1 MNLATLPWLPKP
13 PENFRQHCA
22 ALPGLTEELG
32 SALTH
37 AAGYSL
43 DNNQLHSLAKAYA
56 KIVANLRGP
65 SGLTPIRLGILSNA
79 TVDLLVPA
87 IIASGLRYGLAIELV
102 IPPFGQVAQAVADPD
117 SALWLGRPDVVL
129 LMLDHRGL
137 GLHDSQSLDRA
148 IATLSQLRKGI
159 ASKGGVQT
167 VIQTVSRPPEL
178 LLGSCDFISPS
189 SVRGAIHD
197 FNAHLRQSIP
207 GTSDIIFDVAA
218 LAETVGLAEWH
229 DPVAWHTAKLPFS
242 QKFVPLYTDA
252 LARLLGAVR
261 GKSRKCLVLDL
272 DNTLWGGVIG
282 DDGIDGIKLGQGDS
296 LGEAHLAVQGHALA
310 LSKRGIILAVCSK
323 NDDKIARQPFL
334 NHPDMVL
341 REDHIA
347 VFQANW
353 VDKATNIRAIAKML
367 NIGTD
372 ALVFLDDNP
381 TERHIVRRELPEVAV
396 PEVPDDPALFPLFLS
411 MAGYFDAVN
420 FSADDEK
427 RTEFYKTQV
436 QRLALQESTSDL
448 EGYLES
454 LDMTLHLAPFDK
466 IGRSRIAQ
474 LINKSNQFNLTT
486 RRYTE
491 AEVAAFEDDSSTI
504 TLQARL
510 IDCFGDNGMI
520 SVIICREGNVGWYID
535 TWLMSCRVLGRRVE
549 HAMLQFLSQQLEGR
563 GASEVFGTFIPTK
576 RNELVKNHYPNLG
589 FSLVRTDANGAT
601 HWRLDLTK
609 LGPYNAP
616 IRIAAETDKF
626 LKHGQR

>member
-1 MNLATLPWLPKP
+1 LNLATLPWLPRP
-13 PENFRQHCA
+13 PENFRQLCA
-22 ALPGLTEELG
+22 TLPGLSEELG
-32 SALTH
+32 SALIH

-56 KIVANLRGP
+56 KITANQHGP
-65 SGLTPIRLGILSNA
+65 LGLTPIRLGILSNA

-87 IIASGLRYGLAIELV
+87 IIASGLRYGLAIETIV
-102 IPPFGQVAQAVADPD
+102 PPFGQVVQAVTD
-117 SALWLGRPDVVL
+117 SNSDLWSGRPDVVL

-137 GLHDSQSLDRA
+137 GLHDSASPDRA
-148 IATLSQLRKGI
+148 IATMAQLRQGI
-159 ASKGGVQT
+159 ASHGAVPAI
-167 VIQTVSRPPEL
+167 VQTVSRPPET
-178 LLGSCDFISPS
+178 LLGSFDFVSS
-189 SVRGAIHD
+189 GSVRGAVHD
-197 FNAHLRQSIP
+197 FNAHLRQMIP
-207 GTSDIIFDVAA
+207 GSSDIIFDVAG
-218 LAETVGLAEWH
+218 LAETVGLAQWH
-229 DPVAWHTAKLPFS
+229 DPVAWHMAKLPFS
-242 QKFVPLYTDA
+242 QKFVPLYADA

-261 GKSRKCLVLDL
+261 GKTRKCLVLDL

-282 DDGIDGIKLGQGDS
+282 DDGIDGIKLGQGDG
-296 LGEAHLAVQGHALA
+296 LGEAHLAVQRHALA

-323 NDDKIARQPFL
+323 NDDQIARQPFHD
-334 NHPDMVL
+334 HPDMVL
-341 REDHIA
+341 REEHIA

-411 MAGYFDAVN
+411 MAGYFDAVT

-427 RTEFYKTQV
+427 RTEFYKTQA

-466 IGRSRIAQ
+466 IGRPRITQ

-491 AEVAAFEDDSSTI
+491 TEVAVIEDDPSTI

-520 SVIICREGNVGWYID
+520 SVIICRKENGAWNID
-535 TWLMSCRVLGRRVE
+535 TWLMSCRVLGRRIE
-549 HAMLQFLSQQLEGR
+549 QAMLQFLNQQLKGR
-563 GASEVFGTFIPTK
+563 GATELLGSFIPTK
-576 RNELVKNHYPNLG
+576 RNGLVKDHYPNLG
-589 FSLVRTDANGAT
+589 FDLVSAGNDGTT

-609 LGPYNAP
+609 HRPYNAP
-616 IRIAAETDKF
+616 IRIAAEAGKF
-626 LKHGQR
+626 TSHN

>member
-1 MNLATLPWLPKP
+1 MHT
-13 PENFRQHCA
+13 
-22 ALPGLTEELG
+22 
-32 SALTH
+32 
-37 AAGYSL
+37 AGYSL

-56 KIVANLRGP
+56 KVIAKRHGL

-87 IIASGLRYGLAIELV
+87 IIASGLRYGLAIEPI
-102 IPPFGQVAQAVADPD
+102 IPPFGQVVQAVTDPD
-117 SALWLGRPDVVL
+117 SDLWTGRPDVVL
-129 LMLDHRGL
+129 LMLDYRGH

-148 IATLSQLRKGI
+148 ISILTQLRKSI
-159 ASKGGVQT
+159 ASKGGVST

-178 LLGSCDFISPS
+178 LLGSCDFVSPNS
-189 SVRGAIHD
+189 LRGVIHD
-197 FNAHLRQSIP
+197 FNTKLRQSIP
-207 GTSDIIFDVAA
+207 GSSDIIFDVAA

-229 DPVAWHTAKLPFS
+229 DPVAWHMAKLPFS

-252 LARLLGAVR
+252 LARLLGAIR

-282 DDGIDGIKLGQGDS
+282 DDGIDGIKLSQGDS
-296 LGEAHLAVQGHALA
+296 LGEAHLSVQRHALA
-310 LSKRGIILAVCSK
+310 LSKHGIILAVCSK
-323 NDDKIARQPFL
+323 NDDQIARQPFQ

-341 REDHIA
+341 REEHIA

-353 VDKATNIRAIAKML
+353 IDKATNIRAIAKML

-372 ALVFLDDNP
+372 TLVFLDDNP

-411 MAGYFDAVN
+411 MAGYFDAVT

-427 RTEFYKTQV
+427 RTEFYKTQA

-466 IGRSRIAQ
+466 IGRPRIAQ

-491 AEVAAFEDDSSTI
+491 AEVAAFEEDSSAI

-520 SVIICREGNVGWYID
+520 SVIICREEKGGWNID

-549 HAMLQFLSQQLEGR
+549 HAMLHFLSQQLKDR
-563 GASEVFGTFIPTK
+563 GATEVFGTFIPTK
-576 RNELVKNHYPNLG
+576 RNELVKDHYTSLG
-589 FSLVRTDANGAT
+589 FSLVSADENGTT
-601 HWRLDLTK
+601 HWRLDLTR
-609 LGPYNAP
+609 LDPYNAP

-626 LKHGQR
+626 FKHSKR